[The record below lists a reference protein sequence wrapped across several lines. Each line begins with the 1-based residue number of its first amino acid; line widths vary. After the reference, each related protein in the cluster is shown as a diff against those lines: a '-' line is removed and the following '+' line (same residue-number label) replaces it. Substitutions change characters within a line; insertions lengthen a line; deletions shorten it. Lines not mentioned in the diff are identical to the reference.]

1 MASKQALKQWTLD
14 ELMAELRH
22 RERKTRAGHTRTL
35 ATPRV
40 SARPGLAEVPT
51 RELVHH
57 VRGRQKVVYGVDD
70 RKDIYQ
76 VKRKTVL
83 GAADA
88 VAALVKASDLTPLRS
103 GNWQLRTTSYKQEYD
118 RGDREK
124 AGRRPAGLIGRWS
137 DLSVPSW
144 GTSH

>member
-1 MASKQALKQWTLD
+1 MAPKQALKQWTLD

-22 RERKTRAGHTRTL
+22 RERKARAGHTRTL

-83 GAADA
+83 TAADA
-88 VAALVKASDLTPLRS
+88 GTTQQAHPPRPGQRSFRRWRPRRRASVDVRECVA
-103 GNWQLRTTSYKQEYD
+103 GC
-118 RGDREK
+118 
-124 AGRRPAGLIGRWS
+124 PAGLS
-137 DLSVPSW
+137 KTTTPLS
-144 GTSH
+144 G